1 MAGNL
6 TPFYGLSQWL
16 GTDNFSREDFNSD
29 NSKIDTAMS
38 NLFFK
43 LNAVPWVSVASFQ
56 PNATRTSMTL
66 DLSNVDLSKYLQ
78 LMLVVDLKADNAA
91 ESSFYLRLN
100 NVSTATYYKT
110 GDTNAKNY
118 LMRTDLEDG
127 FSGKRVVYFSP
138 YEEGTYV
145 CASFDSW
152 SGSDAGANIVCAKGV
167 TWGNLT
173 SIDYAAASVNVPAKA
188 GTGLYLFGIKK
199 P

>member
-1 MAGNL
+1 MAGNR

-29 NSKIDTAMS
+29 NSKIDTAVS
-38 NLFFK
+38 NLYFK
-43 LNAVPWVSVASFQ
+43 VAAMPWVLAASYQ
-56 PNATRTSMTL
+56 PNASRTSMTL
-66 DLSNVDLSKYLQ
+66 SLEDVDLSKYLQ
-78 LMLVVDLKADNAA
+78 LVLVVDLKADNTAD
-91 ESSFYLRLN
+91 SSFYLRLN
-100 NVSTATYYKT
+100 NVSTGSYYKT

-118 LMRTDLEDG
+118 LMRTDLESG
-127 FSGKRVVYFSP
+127 FSGKRVVYFAP

-152 SGSDAGANIVCAKGV
+152 SGADAGSNTVVAKGV
-167 TWGNLT
+167 TWENLT